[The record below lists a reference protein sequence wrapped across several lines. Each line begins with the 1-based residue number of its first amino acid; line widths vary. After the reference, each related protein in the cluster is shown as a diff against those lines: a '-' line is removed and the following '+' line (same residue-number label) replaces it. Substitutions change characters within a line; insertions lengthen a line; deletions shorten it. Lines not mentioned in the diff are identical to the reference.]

1 MGYIYED
8 VTSVE
13 VKRKLKKKF
22 DNVVQDAK
30 KIVEQRNQQLLKRKG
45 SMGKGEEDKM
55 REDRTRV
62 DKESGGDGSEEE
74 DGG

>member
-74 DGG
+74 DAE